1 MIKILFDNECSICK
15 KEINYYKSIAP
26 LGTFLWCNLHT
37 HQDML
42 SKYQI
47 TYKDALLSLHAI
59 DEKEKLHKGI
69 DAFCLIWKHLR
80 AWRFLS
86 LIIRLPI
93 IYPTSKIA
101 YQYFAA
107 WRFKKLHYCRVN

>member
-1 MIKILFDNECSICK
+1 MIKILFDNQCNICR
-15 KEINYYKSIAP
+15 KEIQYYKSIAP
-26 LGTFLWCNLHT
+26 SGVFLWCNLHA
-37 HQDML
+37 HEEIL
-42 SKYQI
+42 YKYQI

-59 DEKEKLHKGI
+59 DENEIMHIGV

-80 AWRFLS
+80 GWRFLS

-93 IYPTSKIA
+93 IYSVSKIA
-101 YQYFAA
+101 YKYFAL

>member
-1 MIKILFDNECSICK
+1 MIKILFDNQCNICK

-26 LGTFLWCNLHT
+26 TNIFSWCNVHT
-37 HQDML
+37 NKDL
-42 SKYQI
+42 LNKYQI

-59 DEKEKLHKGI
+59 DENEMLHKGI
-69 DAFCLIWKHLR
+69 DAFCLIWKYLR
-80 AWRFLS
+80 GWRFLS

-93 IYPTSKIA
+93 IYSMSKIA